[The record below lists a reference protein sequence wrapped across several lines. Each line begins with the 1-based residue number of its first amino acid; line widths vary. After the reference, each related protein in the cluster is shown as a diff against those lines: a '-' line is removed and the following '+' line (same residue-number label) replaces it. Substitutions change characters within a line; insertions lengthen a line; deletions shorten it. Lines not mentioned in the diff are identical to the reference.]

1 MHACTSHS
9 PTTTN
14 SILFHLTTTSSAEA
28 RGPPAAGTHAPTH
41 TRSLTMEVVVLDNDV
56 AGVAAGG
63 QYRGV
68 RKRKWGKWVS
78 EIREPGKKTR
88 IWLGS
93 FESPEMAAVAHD
105 VAALRLRGREARL
118 NFPGLVHRFRR
129 PATAEPDDVRAAA
142 LEAAAQVRFRPDL
155 VVMHHRHQAA
165 GDGEV
170 VGCCYGG
177 GGSGSG
183 SDAGSPEPLVGD
195 DVAWDALLGTDE
207 LAAEAESPK
216 MWAEL
221 AEAMLMA
228 PPVWEGSMADNDEW
242 AQGNLWDLPVW
253 NC

>member
-1 MHACTSHS
+1 
-9 PTTTN
+9 
-14 SILFHLTTTSSAEA
+14 
-28 RGPPAAGTHAPTH
+28 
-41 TRSLTMEVVVLDNDV
+41 MEVVLDNA
-56 AGVAAGG
+56 AGFAAGEVAGG

-118 NFPGLVHRFRR
+118 NFPALVHRFRR

-155 VVMHHRHQAA
+155 VLMQMQAGAA
-165 GDGEV
+165 GEG
-170 VGCCYGG
+170 GCCAYGG
-177 GGSGSG
+177 GGG
-183 SDAGSPEPLVGD
+183 SDAGSPEPPLVGGD
-195 DVAWDALLGTDE
+195 DVAWDALLGLGADDE
-207 LAAEAESPK
+207 LTADQSPK

-242 AQGNLWDLPVW
+242 AQGNLWDQPVW

>member
-1 MHACTSHS
+1 M
-9 PTTTN
+9 
-14 SILFHLTTTSSAEA
+14 
-28 RGPPAAGTHAPTH
+28 
-41 TRSLTMEVVVLDNDV
+41 DNVV
-56 AGVAAGG
+56 AGVVGEEMAV

-105 VAALRLRGREARL
+105 VAELRLRGHDARL
-118 NFPGLVHRFRR
+118 NFPELVHHFRR
-129 PATAEPDDVRAAA
+129 PVTAEPDDVRAAA
-142 LEAAAQVRFRPDL
+142 LEAATQVHFMPDL
-155 VVMHHRHQAA
+155 LVMHA
-165 GDGEV
+165 DDN
-170 VGCCYGG
+170 GCGG
-177 GGSGSG
+177 G
-183 SDAGSPEPLVGD
+183 ASPKVGW
-195 DVAWDALLGTDE
+195 DVLLGSDE
-207 LAAEAESPK
+207 LAADSPK

-242 AQGNLWDLPVW
+242 AQGSLWDLPVW

>member
-1 MHACTSHS
+1 
-9 PTTTN
+9 
-14 SILFHLTTTSSAEA
+14 
-28 RGPPAAGTHAPTH
+28 
-41 TRSLTMEVVVLDNDV
+41 MEVVVDNLVGGVGGDGEV
-56 AGVAAGG
+56 AG

-118 NFPGLVHRFRR
+118 NFPALVHRFRR

-142 LEAAAQVRFRPDL
+142 LEAAAQARFMMPDL
-155 VVMHHRHQAA
+155 VVHHS
-165 GDGEV
+165 GGV
-170 VGCCYGG
+170 G
-177 GGSGSG
+177 GGSGG
-183 SDAGSPEPLVGD
+183 GQEDRLADAAAAAAWEWD
-195 DVAWDALLGTDE
+195 WDVLLGVGADDE
-207 LAAEAESPK
+207 LAAESPH

-228 PPVWEGSMADNDEW
+228 PPVWEGGVTDNDEW
-242 AQGNLWDLPVW
+242 AQAPSLWGPSVW
-253 NC
+253 DY

>member
-1 MHACTSHS
+1 
-9 PTTTN
+9 
-14 SILFHLTTTSSAEA
+14 
-28 RGPPAAGTHAPTH
+28 
-41 TRSLTMEVVVLDNDV
+41 MEVVIDNA
-56 AGVAAGG
+56 AGVAAGDVAG

-105 VAALRLRGREARL
+105 VAALHLRGREARL
-118 NFPGLVHRFRR
+118 NFPALVHHFRR
-129 PATAEPDDVRAAA
+129 PATAEPDDIRAAA

-155 VVMHHRHQAA
+155 VMLA
-165 GDGEV
+165 
-170 VGCCYGG
+170 GG
-177 GGSGSG
+177 GGGGGDGDSCGS
-183 SDAGSPEPLVGD
+183 AGSPDLLLGD
-195 DVAWDALLGTDE
+195 DVAWDVLLGTDE
-207 LAAEAESPK
+207 LAPESPK

-228 PPVWEGSMADNDEW
+228 PPVWEGNAADNDEW

-253 NC
+253 HC

>member
-1 MHACTSHS
+1 
-9 PTTTN
+9 
-14 SILFHLTTTSSAEA
+14 
-28 RGPPAAGTHAPTH
+28 
-41 TRSLTMEVVVLDNDV
+41 MEVVFDNAAGDV
-56 AGVAAGG
+56 AG

-105 VAALRLRGREARL
+105 VAALRLRGREACL
-118 NFPGLVHRFRR
+118 NFPALVGRFRH
-129 PATAEPDDVRAAA
+129 PDTAEPDDIRAAA

-155 VVMHHRHQAA
+155 VMPLAGA
-165 GDGEV
+165 GDGA
-170 VGCCYGG
+170 GDSCG
-177 GGSGSG
+177 G
-183 SDAGSPEPLVGD
+183 SDAGSPDMVLGD
-195 DVAWDALLGTDE
+195 DVAWDVLLGTDE
-207 LAAEAESPK
+207 LAPGSPK

-228 PPVWEGSMADNDEW
+228 PPVWEGSVAENDEW

-253 NC
+253 HC

>member
-1 MHACTSHS
+1 
-9 PTTTN
+9 
-14 SILFHLTTTSSAEA
+14 
-28 RGPPAAGTHAPTH
+28 
-41 TRSLTMEVVVLDNDV
+41 MEVVLDNV
-56 AGVAAGG
+56 NGVAAGDVAG

-93 FESPEMAAVAHD
+93 FESAEMAAVAHD

-118 NFPGLVHRFRR
+118 NFPGIVHHFRR

-155 VVMHHRHQAA
+155 VMQPG
-165 GDGEV
+165 GDSDDS
-170 VGCCYGG
+170 C
-177 GGSGSG
+177 GGS
-183 SDAGSPEPLVGD
+183 AGSPDLMLGD
-195 DVAWDALLGTDE
+195 DVAWDVLLGTDE
-207 LAAEAESPK
+207 LAPESPK

-228 PPVWEGSMADNDEW
+228 PPVWEGSMVDNDEW

-253 NC
+253 HC